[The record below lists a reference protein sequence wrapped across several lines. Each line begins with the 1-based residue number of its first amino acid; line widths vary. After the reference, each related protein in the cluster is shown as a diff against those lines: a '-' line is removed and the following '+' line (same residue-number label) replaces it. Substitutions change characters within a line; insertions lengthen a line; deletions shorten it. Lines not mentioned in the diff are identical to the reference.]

1 MFKEVPPTFIERQ
14 QVDPQFE
21 DQTLQV
27 FERTVP
33 IIAFVSSL
41 LVQTVILLIS
51 GILTY
56 LKQCSSLHYSNV
68 KMEVKKKSSNL
79 KMTRTVAKQLEELN
93 SVNGTAYLN
102 PQEVEDSTQTL
113 NVCQT
118 ALLQITVSTRC

>member
-1 MFKEVPPTFIERQ
+1 M
-14 QVDPQFE
+14 E
-21 DQTLQV
+21 D
-27 FERTVP
+27 
-33 IIAFVSSL
+33 
-41 LVQTVILLIS
+41 
-51 GILTY
+51 
-56 LKQCSSLHYSNV
+56 
-68 KMEVKKKSSNL
+68 KKKSSNL